1 MDMIPKPFL
10 QIASKN
16 NSIVQRLSQEYDMDG
31 AYLFDGYDDMVT
43 GVFVNVEGEA
53 SFVYDAVAIV
63 DHMVA
68 TQGLALNDAW
78 DHFYYD
84 IQGYSLGKRS
94 PLFNYENEIA
104 RWD

>member
-1 MDMIPKPFL
+1 MIPKPFL
-10 QIASKN
+10 QIDSNN

-31 AYLFDGYDDMVT
+31 AYLLDGFDEMVT
-43 GVFVNVEGEA
+43 GVFVNAEGEA
-53 SFVYDAVAIV
+53 SFVYDAAGIV
-63 DHMVA
+63 DHMVVKH
-68 TQGLALNDAW
+68 GLALKDAW

-94 PLFNYENEIA
+94 PFFNYENEIA